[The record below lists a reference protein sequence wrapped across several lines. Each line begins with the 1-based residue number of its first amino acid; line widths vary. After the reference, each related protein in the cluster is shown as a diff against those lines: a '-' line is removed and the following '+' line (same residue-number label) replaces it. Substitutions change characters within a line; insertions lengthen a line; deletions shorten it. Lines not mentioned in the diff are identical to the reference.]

1 MGRRL
6 PGIYQDDDGHWRV
19 DKVVSGRRL
28 QKAFGADYAEA
39 EGWLLRQLTRL
50 RAAKDGERPRF
61 TFEEAACR
69 YLQENPAKLSL
80 DSEISNLKLAMPYV
94 GQLVLDEIC
103 DETLY
108 AMVSGLKAPVVSKR
122 ADGTETVRVRKN
134 KTINLVLG
142 TIRHVLNLAA
152 RKWRVEGNLRLT
164 WLVQAPL
171 ISMLD
176 LRDTRAPKPI
186 TWAQQRILLPK
197 LSAHAAEMALF
208 VLNTGARDAA
218 ACSLRWDWEVRS
230 PDLRYSIFVVPKDA
244 VINGKGKVRGAVKGR
259 KRDRVLV
266 LNRVSQSVIDARRG
280 KHPQYVFAFRGHLV
294 QTMSNTA
301 WQNARRKA
309 GKQDPYLADL
319 HVHDLRHTV
328 GMRLRE
334 ANVREN
340 TIADILWH
348 EHASMTDHY
357 SVAQIN
363 ELVDAL
369 ELVADE
375 HGRVNKTLQ
384 MLQLEGKKRVG
395 VA

>member
-1 MGRRL
+1 M
-6 PGIYQDDDGHWRV
+6 
-19 DKVVSGRRL
+19 
-28 QKAFGADYAEA
+28 
-39 EGWLLRQLTRL
+39 
-50 RAAKDGERPRF
+50 
-61 TFEEAACR
+61 
-69 YLQENPAKLSL
+69 
-80 DSEISNLKLAMPYV
+80 
-94 GQLVLDEIC
+94 
-103 DETLY
+103 
-108 AMVSGLKAPVVSKR
+108 
-122 ADGTETVRVRKN
+122 
-134 KTINLVLG
+134 
-142 TIRHVLNLAA
+142 
-152 RKWRVEGNLRLT
+152 
-164 WLVQAPL
+164 
-171 ISMLD
+171 
-176 LRDTRAPKPI
+176 
-186 TWAQQRILLPK
+186 
-197 LSAHAAEMALF
+197 
-208 VLNTGARDAA
+208 
-218 ACSLRWDWEVRS
+218 RS
-230 PDLRYSIFVVPKDA
+230 
-244 VINGKGKVRGAVKGR
+244 RGANVTGCWSW
-259 KRDRVLV
+259 
-266 LNRVSQSVIDARRG
+266 NRVSQSVIDAHRG